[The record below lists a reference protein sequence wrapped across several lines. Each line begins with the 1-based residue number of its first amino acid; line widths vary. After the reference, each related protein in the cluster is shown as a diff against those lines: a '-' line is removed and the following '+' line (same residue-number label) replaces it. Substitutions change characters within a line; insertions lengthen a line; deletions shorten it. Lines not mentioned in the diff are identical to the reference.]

1 MNKDLE
7 LGRKTINKPRECN
20 VANGDFRAR
29 CPQPSGGSLSLSR
42 RANRIWMGMDE
53 GLILADESA
62 TLALGGRIAALLQIG
77 DVIALHG
84 DLGAGKTTLARG
96 ILQALGLETEA
107 PSPTFA
113 IVQPY
118 APPETRIPVWHV
130 DLYRLEDPAEAV
142 ELGLDEARRDT
153 AMLIEWPERLGA
165 GLWPDALKLQ
175 LSIAPQD
182 VGQSAARR
190 LTATVPPA
198 WEARWSSA

>member
-1 MNKDLE
+1 MLADVSVQGEPCRRRREFLDQLPPTVCPFALAFPAREPYLVGMN
-7 LGRKTINKPRECN
+7 
-20 VANGDFRAR
+20 
-29 CPQPSGGSLSLSR
+29 
-42 RANRIWMGMDE
+42 E

-77 DVIALHG
+77 DVIALYG

-96 ILQALGLETEA
+96 ILQALGLEAEA

-118 APPETRIPVWHV
+118 APPEIRIPVWHV

-142 ELGLDEARRDT
+142 ELGLDEARRDA

-165 GLWPDALKLQ
+165 GLWSDALKLQ
-175 LSIAPQD
+175 LSIAPQG

-190 LTATVPPA
+190 LTATVPQA
-198 WEARWSSA
+198 WEARWPPA